1 MFSNDVLLLGLVLAV
16 LFGAIHLVFRL
27 ADAAR
32 SEEDE

>member
-1 MFSNDVLLLGLVLAV
+1 MFAESILLLGLVLAAGFV
-16 LFGAIHLVFRL
+16 AVHLVFRL